1 MSAGIGSGGV
11 DMTGYV
17 RPDAAGG
24 SLDVAHGFGGG
35 LSVFGR
41 GWGGAVRDPL
51 GAWQPDY
58 GGTAGLRWRW

>member
-1 MSAGIGSGGV
+1 
-11 DMTGYV
+11 MTGYV